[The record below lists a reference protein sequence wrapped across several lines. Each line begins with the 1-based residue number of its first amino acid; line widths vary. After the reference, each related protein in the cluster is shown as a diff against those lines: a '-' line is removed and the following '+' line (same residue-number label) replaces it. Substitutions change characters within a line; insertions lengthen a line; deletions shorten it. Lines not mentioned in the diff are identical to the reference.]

1 MTESAAKGG
10 KDPETSTSVPYL
22 RTFSAD
28 LSPALLRL
36 VAALNGFAPPPT
48 PSFDYCELGAGNG
61 DTIAALAAANPEARF
76 VGVDVLPEHA
86 AFGAGL
92 ARRGGVHNLRFLALD
107 FADLAREN
115 LPDFDFIAAHGVL
128 SWVSPE
134 TRKAMIEVASARL
147 KPGGLLY
154 VSYNALPGWAAVEPL
169 RRLMMESATGA
180 PGSGIE
186 RARHALALATALNAG
201 GADYFASN
209 PAARA
214 MLETM
219 TKTGL
224 PYVVHEYLQ
233 PHWHPRYFVDVARE
247 MAASSLHFIGQLPLH
262 LNYRDLALSP
272 ALRDLFKGVTDRIA
286 FESLKDFALNEFFR
300 RDVYIKGAQACS
312 AATTREYLES
322 TAFGTLLDPGQIH
335 REIQLPHRTL
345 RFDGP
350 AFDAL
355 VPALSTGAKTLA
367 ELGRL
372 PELLAAG
379 PAAIRESILLLL
391 LGGQVIPMA
400 RSGPALRPTGD
411 GPGLHRVPLAYN
423 RMMLGQRLSAENP
436 IILASPAAGTAM
448 ILSQLEAISL
458 RLLTEVVPEAR
469 AAWIQALVARQPL
482 RLRVGD
488 RWIDDADEK
497 ARVLAEQLAQFRAQ
511 RLPKLLE
518 LGIVEPSA
526 VAHEARPGRRRV
538 DVPRARRRSATV
550 RLLARGG
557 GDSWANSLLRDPGR
571 RSSAPRRASWWPRPR
586 SGPRAARA
594 PGSRSAS
601 RPRAPPSG
609 LCPESW

>member
-1 MTESAAKGG
+1 MASAGG
-10 KDPETSTSVPYL
+10 EDPGYSTDVPYL
-22 RTFSAD
+22 RTFSGD

-61 DTIAALAAANPEARF
+61 DTTAALAAANPEGRF
-76 VGVDVLPEHA
+76 VGVDVSPEHA

-92 ARRGGVHNLRFLALD
+92 ASRGEVENLRFLSMD
-107 FADLAREN
+107 FADLGRAD
-115 LPDFDFIAAHGVL
+115 LPDFDFITAHGVL

-134 TRKAMIEVASARL
+134 MRRTMIEVASAKL

-169 RRLMMESATGA
+169 RRLMIDSAAGA
-180 PGSGIE
+180 PGSGLD
-186 RARHALALATALNAG
+186 RARRALALVTALGAG
-201 GADYFASN
+201 GAEYFASN
-209 PAARA
+209 PAART

-219 TKTGL
+219 TKLGL

-233 PHWHPRYFVDVARE
+233 PDWHPRYFVDVARE
-247 MAASSLHFIGQLPLH
+247 MAASSLHFVGQLPLH

-312 AATTREYLES
+312 PETTRAYLES
-322 TAFGTLLDPGQIH
+322 TAFGTLLDPGQFQ

-345 RFDGP
+345 RFDGLV
-350 AFDAL
+350 FDA
-355 VPALSTGAKTLA
+355 VIPALSGGAKTLD
-367 ELGRL
+367 ELARL
-372 PELLAAG
+372 PALGAVGAAG
-379 PAAIRESILLLL
+379 LREAILLLL

-400 RSGPALRPTGD
+400 RSAPAKPAPGD
-411 GPGLHRVPLAYN
+411 GLGLYRVPLAYN

-448 ILSQLEAISL
+448 VLSQLEAIAL
-458 RLLTEVVPEAR
+458 RLLTEVAPGAR
-469 AAWIQALVARQPL
+469 PAWIRALVTRQPL

-488 RWIDDADEK
+488 RWLDDADEK
-497 ARVLAEQLAQFRAQ
+497 VRVLGDQLTQLHAQ

-518 LGIVEPSA
+518 LGIVEPA
-526 VAHEARPGRRRV
+526 PVPDEA
-538 DVPRARRRSATV
+538 
-550 RLLARGG
+550 
-557 GDSWANSLLRDPGR
+557 
-571 RSSAPRRASWWPRPR
+571 
-586 SGPRAARA
+586 
-594 PGSRSAS
+594 
-601 RPRAPPSG
+601 
-609 LCPESW
+609 